1 MNKNYLPILL
11 ILFLCSCASLSPQ
24 KIVLGDI
31 DVTKIDNRPYIW
43 ATIND
48 KRYQFLVDTGST
60 GFLLT
65 EAMVKELGLEYSKS
79 NMMKASGITGM
90 IHLKTVNKI
99 SLRLD
104 NGIVLN
110 VSNVAVVNEDG
121 FGLFPYEFL
130 EALNATWD
138 IKNSK
143 LIFKNDIQGTAI
155 EAIAH

>member
-1 MNKNYLPILL
+1 MHKNYLAILL

-24 KIVLGDI
+24 KIVLSDI
-31 DVTKIDNRPYIW
+31 DVTKIDKRPYIW

-48 KRYQFLVDTGST
+48 KRYQFLLDTGST

-65 EAMVKELGLEYSKS
+65 ENMVKELGLEYSQ
-79 NMMKASGITGM
+79 NNTMKASGITGV
-90 IHLKTVNKI
+90 IHLKTINKV
-99 SLRLD
+99 SLTLD

-121 FGLFPYEFL
+121 FGLLPYEFL
-130 EALNATWD
+130 EALNPTWD

-143 LIFKNDIQGTAI
+143 LIFNNDIQGAVTR
-155 EAIAH
+155 